1 MIRPQHVDKGEVEQV
16 HIDKGEVELGEVEQV
31 HIESKYGHCI
41 LLDRVNCRTQ
51 YCVGHMLC

>member
-16 HIDKGEVELGEVEQV
+16 HIDKGEVEQV